1 MTITD
6 RIETLFKDGGI
17 VSLTIGYTPKKE
29 LYLPCW
35 AKSVATGPGET
46 DHMQIT
52 HQVAGRGLPEML
64 TQLETQAAGAKGG
77 VKKARIPPEIKLI
90 CTLALKI

>member
-29 LYLPCW
+29 LYLS
-35 AKSVATGPGET
+35 AGQVVATGPGET

-77 VKKARIPPEIKLI
+77 ENKVRIFRPKLS
-90 CTLALKI
+90 